1 MENST
6 ATQPTQAV
14 THDTFVI
21 ERIYPATPQRIFAA
35 FADPAKKRRWFANRD
50 EAPIEQHEMD
60 FRIGGKERT
69 QGRLGNNTP
78 YPGTSFAND
87 TVYQDI
93 VPDSRIVF
101 AYTMSVGDHRISAS
115 LATVELVPDGAGTKV
130 IFTDQGA
137 YFENSDGPE
146 RRKQGW
152 SALLEKIS
160 TELSR

>member
-1 MENST
+1 MQTPT
-6 ATQPTQAV
+6 ATQAQV

-21 ERIYPATPQRIFAA
+21 ERTYPASPTRVFAA

-50 EAPIEQHEMD
+50 EAPIEHHEMD

-78 YPGTSFAND
+78 FPGTPFAND
-87 TVYQDI
+87 TVYHDI

-115 LATVELVPDGAGTKV
+115 LATVELVPEGNGTKL

-137 YFENSDGPE
+137 YFENSDGPQ
-146 RRKQGW
+146 RRQQGW
-152 SALLEKIS
+152 TALLDRIS
-160 TELSR
+160 TELGR